1 MENKTTEKQEAIAF
15 SIDDSLSE
23 LLPILFVELCR
34 ENMRTLGFSNWT
46 DYIKFLLSKKQPQI
60 KGRVTQIEHLKTNS
74 YGNRKRK
81 VRRG

>member
-15 SIDDSLSE
+15 SIENSLLE
-23 LLPILFVELCR
+23 LLLILFAELCR
-34 ENMRTLGFSNWT
+34 ENMKALGFSNWT
-46 DYIKFLLSKKQPQI
+46 DYIKFLLSKKQPRR
-60 KGRVTQIEHLKTNS
+60 KGRITQFEHLKTNS

>member
-1 MENKTTEKQEAIAF
+1 MENKTTEKQEAITF
-15 SIDDSLSE
+15 SIENSLPE

-34 ENMRTLGFSNWT
+34 ENMKALGFSNAT
-46 DYIKFLLSKKQPQI
+46 DYIKFLHSKSSLKE
-60 KGRVTQIEHLKTNS
+60 KGESLNSNIFKTNS

>member
-1 MENKTTEKQEAIAF
+1 MENKTTEKQEAITF
-15 SIDDSLSE
+15 SIDNSLSE

-34 ENMRTLGFSNWT
+34 ENMKTLGFSNWT
-46 DYIKFLLSKKQPQI
+46 DYIKFLLSKKQPQR
-60 KGRVTQIEHLKTNS
+60 KGRITQFEHLKTNS